1 MFGCGEDGIL
11 QIFSL
16 SGRRVLVELQKVHS
30 IRVRRCCVS
39 GAFPLFFPLLLFQQ
53 HGSNPVWDIYA
64 THHHPPLNAPSP
76 AGFLRVWELRRHLAI
91 QSQWVIF
98 TLYGIAS
105 RSSSWTCWYT
115 VQYSKRSCLVDFPGL
130 EQWKPPSSLVFQQFL
145 MRCSS
150 LYLNICKCL
159 DCHW

>member
-1 MFGCGEDGIL
+1 MGHHSCYRQNVHELSMHISVSQRVNVWLWRRWDSADLLSFWQACFSRAAKSPFHTCQAVLCFWGIP
-11 QIFSL
+11 
-16 SGRRVLVELQKVHS
+16 S
-30 IRVRRCCVS
+30 I
-39 GAFPLFFPLLLFQQ
+39 FPLLLFQQ

-105 RSSSWTCWYT
+105 RSSS
-115 VQYSKRSCLVDFPGL
+115 
-130 EQWKPPSSLVFQQFL
+130 
-145 MRCSS
+145 
-150 LYLNICKCL
+150 
-159 DCHW
+159 